1 MSLIPGQ
8 LFMLFKHNLERTESF
23 SFFTIAV
30 ISQEVTLVCIV
41 KPGIQF
47 AWNPLSKGL
56 IWNSLIVVQSA
67 GSRSTA
73 TVMEQRKHNLCQ
85 F

>member
-47 AWNPLSKGL
+47 AWNPLSKEL
-56 IWNSLIVVQSA
+56 DSFETL
-67 GSRSTA
+67 
-73 TVMEQRKHNLCQ
+73 
-85 F
+85 